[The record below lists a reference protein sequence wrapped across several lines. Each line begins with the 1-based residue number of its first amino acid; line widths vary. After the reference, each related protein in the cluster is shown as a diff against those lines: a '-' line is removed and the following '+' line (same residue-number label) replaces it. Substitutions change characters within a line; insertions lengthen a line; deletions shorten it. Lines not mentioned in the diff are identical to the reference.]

1 MIFGRR
7 TREQSPAV
15 YSAQDLEKLKRSG
28 WVAAQILHELVR
40 LVRPGVTTLE
50 LNDIAFSRLKGEK
63 VEPAFLGYDDFPA
76 VLCASVNAVAVH
88 GVPNTVPLQ
97 DGDILTLDFG
107 VIADGFYSD
116 TAVTIPV
123 GNPSV
128 DARRLIQV
136 TEDALKIGIS
146 RAVPG
151 GTTGDIGAAVQQ
163 YVEEA
168 GFEVIRELTG
178 HGVGRTLHEAPQIPN
193 FGEPGEGTKLVA
205 GMVIAIE
212 PITAFS
218 TQHVKLA
225 KDGFSYLT
233 DNGSLAAHTE
243 HTVAITENGPIVLT
257 AYEGNH

>member
-1 MIFGRR
+1 MIFRR
-7 TREQSPAV
+7 KSREPEPTV
-15 YSAQDLEKLKRSG
+15 YSAADLEKLKRSG
-28 WVAAQILHELVR
+28 WVAAQILHELR
-40 LVRPGVTTLE
+40 KLVRPGVATAE

-63 VEPAFLGYDDFPA
+63 VEPAFMGYDGFPA

-88 GVPNTVPLQ
+88 GVPNSELLK

-107 VIADGFYSD
+107 VIAEGFYSD
-116 TAVTIPV
+116 TAMTIPV

-136 TEDALKIGIS
+136 TDEALKLGI
-146 RAVPG
+146 ATAKPG
-151 GTTGDIGAAVQQ
+151 ATTGDIGAAIQG

-168 GFEVIRELTG
+168 GFEVIHELTG
-178 HGVGRTLHEAPQIPN
+178 HGVGRALHEAPQIPN
-193 FGEPGEGTKLVA
+193 FGTAGEGVVLQP

-225 KDGFSYLT
+225 KDGFSYVT
-233 DNGSLAAHTE
+233 DNGCLSAHAE
-243 HTVAITENGPIVLT
+243 HTIAITKAGPVVLT
-257 AYEGNH
+257 AYES